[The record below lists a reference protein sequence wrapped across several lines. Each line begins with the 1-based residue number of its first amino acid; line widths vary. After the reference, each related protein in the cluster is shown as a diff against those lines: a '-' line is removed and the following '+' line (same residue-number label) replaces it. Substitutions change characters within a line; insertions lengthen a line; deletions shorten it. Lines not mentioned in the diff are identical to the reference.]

1 MAGFN
6 WALASFIFSGVTT
19 VGSTIMSISQA
30 RQNKKQIQAN
40 AAWEAY
46 NQKMEL
52 EIEKQR
58 RLREQTK
65 LMSEQR
71 ARIGMSGVQFTGSPL
86 LAVKEDYNDFLSDMH
101 NLAKV
106 AQSQSSSLG
115 VETQGLLANETN
127 NMIGSVIG
135 GVGDLASAGMDYKI
149 MKEILP

>member
-71 ARIGMSGVQFTGSPL
+71 ARIGMSGVQYTGSPL

-101 NLAKV
+101 NLARV
-106 AQSQSSSLG
+106 AQSQSTGLDI
-115 VETQGLLANETN
+115 ETQGLLANETN
-127 NMIGSVIG
+127 NMIGSVVTG
-135 GVGDLASAGMDYKI
+135 AGDLASAGMNYKI
-149 MKEILP
+149 MKEIL

>member
-1 MAGFN
+1 MAFN
-6 WALASFIFSGVTT
+6 WALAGFIFSGVTT
-19 VGSTIMSISQA
+19 IGSTIMSISQA
-30 RQNKKQIQAN
+30 QQNKKQIQAN

-71 ARIGMSGVQFTGSPL
+71 ARIGMSGVQYTGSPL

-101 NLAKV
+101 NLARV
-106 AQSQSSSLG
+106 AQSQSTGLDI
-115 VETQGLLANETN
+115 ETQGLLANETN
-127 NMIGSVIG
+127 NMIGSVVT
-135 GVGDLASAGMDYKI
+135 GVGDLASAGMNYKI
-149 MKEILP
+149 MKEIL

>member
-6 WALASFIFSGVTT
+6 WALAGFIFSGVTT
-19 VGSTIMSISQA
+19 IGSTIMSIQQA
-30 RQNKKQIQAN
+30 RANKKQIQAN

-46 NQKMEL
+46 NRKLEL

-101 NLAKV
+101 NLARV
-106 AQSQSSSLG
+106 AQSQSASLD

-127 NMIGSVIG
+127 NMIGSIVE
-135 GVGDLASAGMDYKI
+135 GVGDLASAGMNYRI
-149 MKEILP
+149 MKKLKL

>member
-30 RQNKKQIQAN
+30 QQNKKQIQAN

-71 ARIGMSGVQFTGSPL
+71 ARIGMSGVQYTGSPL

-101 NLAKV
+101 NLARV
-106 AQSQSSSLG
+106 AQSQSTGLDI
-115 VETQGLLANETN
+115 ETQGLLANETN
-127 NMIGSVIG
+127 NMIGSVVTG
-135 GVGDLASAGMDYKI
+135 AGDLASAGMNYKI
-149 MKEILP
+149 MKEIL

>member
-6 WALASFIFSGVTT
+6 WALAGFIFSGVTT
-19 VGSTIMSISQA
+19 IGSTIMSIQQA
-30 RQNKKQIQAN
+30 RANKKQIQAN

-46 NQKMEL
+46 NQKLEL

-86 LAVKEDYNDFLSDMH
+86 LAVKEDYNDFLRDMH
-101 NLAKV
+101 NLARV
-106 AQSQSSSLG
+106 AQSQSASLD

-127 NMIGSVIG
+127 NMIGSIVE
-135 GVGDLASAGMDYKI
+135 GVGDLASAGMNYRI
-149 MKEILP
+149 MKKLKL

>member
-1 MAGFN
+1 MSWTLAFTAIS
-6 WALASFIFSGVTT
+6 ALTT
-19 VGSTIMSISQA
+19 VGSTIMSIQQA
-30 RQNKKQIQAN
+30 RANKKQIQAN

-46 NQKMEL
+46 NQKLEL

-101 NLAKV
+101 NLARV
-106 AQSQSSSLG
+106 AQSQSASLD

-127 NMIGSVIG
+127 NMIGSIVE
-135 GVGDLASAGMDYKI
+135 GVGDLASAGMNYRI
-149 MKEILP
+149 MKKLKL

>member
-19 VGSTIMSISQA
+19 VGSTIMSIQQA
-30 RQNKKQIQAN
+30 RANKKQIQAN

-71 ARIGMSGVQFTGSPL
+71 ARIGMSGVQFTGSSL

-101 NLAKV
+101 NLARV
-106 AQSQSSSLG
+106 AQSQSASLDI
-115 VETQGLLANETN
+115 ETQGLLANETN
-127 NMIGSVIG
+127 NMIGSIIG
-135 GVGDLASAGMDYKI
+135 GIGDVASAGMDYKI
-149 MKEILP
+149 MKEIL

>member
-71 ARIGMSGVQFTGSPL
+71 ARIGMSGVQYTGSPL

-101 NLAKV
+101 NVARI
-106 AQSQSSSLG
+106 AQSQSTSLDI
-115 VETQGLLANETN
+115 ETQGLLANETN

-135 GVGDLASAGMDYKI
+135 GVGDLASAGMNYKI
-149 MKEILP
+149 MKEIL

>member
-1 MAGFN
+1 MAFN
-6 WALASFIFSGVTT
+6 WALAGFIFSGVTT

-71 ARIGMSGVQFTGSPL
+71 ARIGMSGVQYTGSPL

-101 NLAKV
+101 NLARV
-106 AQSQSSSLG
+106 AQSQSTGLDI
-115 VETQGLLANETN
+115 ETQGLLANETN
-127 NMIGSVIG
+127 NMIGSVVTG
-135 GVGDLASAGMDYKI
+135 AGDLASAGMNYKI
-149 MKEILP
+149 MKEIL

>member
-19 VGSTIMSISQA
+19 VGSTIMSIQQA
-30 RQNKKQIQAN
+30 RANKKQIQAN

-101 NLAKV
+101 NLARV
-106 AQSQSSSLG
+106 AQSQSASLDI
-115 VETQGLLANETN
+115 ETQGLLANETN
-127 NMIGSVIG
+127 NMIGSIIG

-149 MKEILP
+149 MKEIL

>member
-71 ARIGMSGVQFTGSPL
+71 ARIGMSGVQYTGSPL

-101 NLAKV
+101 NLARV
-106 AQSQSSSLG
+106 AQSQSTGLDI
-115 VETQGLLANETN
+115 ETQGLLANETN
-127 NMIGSVIG
+127 NMIGSVVT
-135 GVGDLASAGMDYKI
+135 GVGDLASAGMNYKI
-149 MKEILP
+149 MKEIL

>member
-6 WALASFIFSGVTT
+6 WALAGFIFSGVTT
-19 VGSTIMSISQA
+19 IGSTIMSIQQA
-30 RQNKKQIQAN
+30 RANKKQIQAN

-46 NQKMEL
+46 NQKLEL

-101 NLAKV
+101 NLARV
-106 AQSQSSSLG
+106 AQSQSASLD

-127 NMIGSVIG
+127 NMIGSIVE
-135 GVGDLASAGMDYKI
+135 GVGDLASAGMNYRI
-149 MKEILP
+149 MKKLKL

>member
-6 WALASFIFSGVTT
+6 WALAGFIFSGVTT
-19 VGSTIMSISQA
+19 IGSTIMSIQQA
-30 RQNKKQIQAN
+30 RANKKQIQAN

-46 NQKMEL
+46 NQKLEL

-101 NLAKV
+101 NLARV
-106 AQSQSSSLG
+106 AQSQSASLD

-127 NMIGSVIG
+127 NMIGSIIG

-149 MKEILP
+149 MKDIL

>member
-6 WALASFIFSGVTT
+6 WALAGFILRGVTA
-19 VGSTIMSISQA
+19 VGSTIMGITQA
-30 RQNKKQIQAN
+30 RANKKRIQAN

-101 NLAKV
+101 NLARV
-106 AQSQSSSLG
+106 AQSQSASLD

-127 NMIGSVIG
+127 NMIGSIIG

-149 MKEILP
+149 MKDIL

>member
-19 VGSTIMSISQA
+19 VGSTIMSIQQA
-30 RQNKKQIQAN
+30 RANKKQIQAN

-71 ARIGMSGVQFTGSPL
+71 TRIGMSGVQFTGSSL

-101 NLAKV
+101 NLARV
-106 AQSQSSSLG
+106 AQSQSASLDI
-115 VETQGLLANETN
+115 ETQGLLANETN
-127 NMIGSVIG
+127 NMIGSIIG
-135 GVGDLASAGMDYKI
+135 GIGDVASAGMDYKI
-149 MKEILP
+149 MKEIL

>member
-6 WALASFIFSGVTT
+6 WALAGFIFSGVTT
-19 VGSTIMSISQA
+19 IGSTIMGITQA
-30 RQNKKQIQAN
+30 QANKRQIQAN

-101 NLAKV
+101 NLARV
-106 AQSQSSSLG
+106 AQSQSASLDA
-115 VETQGLLANETN
+115 EAQGLLANETN
-127 NMIGSVIG
+127 NMIGSIIG

-149 MKEILP
+149 MKEIL

>member
-19 VGSTIMSISQA
+19 VGSTIMSIQQA
-30 RQNKKQIQAN
+30 RANKKQIQAN

-101 NLAKV
+101 NLARV
-106 AQSQSSSLG
+106 AQSQSASLDI
-115 VETQGLLANETN
+115 ETQGLLANETN
-127 NMIGSVIG
+127 NMIGSIIG
-135 GVGDLASAGMDYKI
+135 GIGDVASAGMDYKI
-149 MKEILP
+149 MKEIL

>member
-71 ARIGMSGVQFTGSPL
+71 ARIGMSGVQYTGSPL

-101 NLAKV
+101 NLARV
-106 AQSQSSSLG
+106 AQSQSTGLDI
-115 VETQGLLANETN
+115 ETQGLLANETN
-127 NMIGSVIG
+127 NMIGSVVG
-135 GVGDLASAGMDYKI
+135 GVGDLASAGMNYKI
-149 MKEILP
+149 MKEIL

>member
-19 VGSTIMSISQA
+19 VGSTIMSIQQA
-30 RQNKKQIQAN
+30 RANKKQIQAN

-101 NLAKV
+101 NLARV
-106 AQSQSSSLG
+106 AQSQSASLD

-127 NMIGSVIG
+127 NMIGSIIG
-135 GVGDLASAGMDYKI
+135 GIGDVASAGMDYKI
-149 MKEILP
+149 MKEIL

>member
-1 MAGFN
+1 MAFN
-6 WALASFIFSGVTT
+6 WALAGFIFSGVTT
-19 VGSTIMSISQA
+19 IGSTIMSIQQA
-30 RQNKKQIQAN
+30 QQNKKQIQAN

-101 NLAKV
+101 NLARV
-106 AQSQSSSLG
+106 AQSQSTSLDI
-115 VETQGLLANETN
+115 ETQGLLANETN
-127 NMIGSVIG
+127 NMIGSVVTG
-135 GVGDLASAGMDYKI
+135 AGDLASAGMNYKI
-149 MKEILP
+149 MKEIL